1 MCYCKFSH
9 EYFRA
14 VDGHWAYDSNGK
26 KHFVSSKA
34 VKVCG
39 NCGELIVGD
48 GFLEDN
54 NGRIYCEACKE
65 DECYI
70 CQDCGEIIF
79 PHEARYWVGDDV
91 VCASCREKDYTF
103 CERCNALEHN
113 DDIRRTEDGYYLC
126 KHCWDNHTCECPE
139 CNNIFYREDDM
150 VYDEESDCYL
160 CENCYETTKRTINNY
175 SFKPYPIFLK
185 LAKDGKNPKEFFGF
199 EIEVEGDK
207 YEAYNFLSEFDGMYR
222 DNIYLKHDGSVE
234 GFEIV
239 THPMARNYYY
249 EVFKDNLE
257 KGMRYL
263 AKKGFRGHN
272 CGGIHIHVSKNAISD
287 EQLAKLV
294 ILLYPKTDKV
304 YRQWLAITQR
314 KERKMEE
321 WSTMDPERLDYGKRG
336 TVERA
341 KLGYTKIN
349 DERRYHAI
357 NTQNDNTIEFR
368 IFNSN
373 LRIERITK
381 NAEVIFSLLD
391 FTNTNKLPTM
401 TNYLNFVCE
410 NKEKY
415 MYLYNFLLEK
425 KIWQTKEQKEA
436 TEEIVKVVRH
446 TSGRQINK
454 HQIIDYL
461 SELGIVDFNSINT
474 SADDDER
481 RYECALPF

>member
-14 VDGHWAYDSNGK
+14 VDGVWAYDCDGE

-39 NCGELIVGD
+39 NCGEVVVGD

-54 NGRIYCEACKE
+54 NGRIYCQICQE
-65 DECYI
+65 DECYA
-70 CQDCGEIIF
+70 CQDCGDIIF
-79 PHEARYWVGDDV
+79 PHEARYHVGDG
-91 VCASCREKDYTF
+91 CICSSCRDENYIF
-103 CERCNALEHN
+103 CDRCNALEHN
-113 DDIRRTEDGYYLC
+113 DCAYRTEDGYDLC
-126 KHCWDNHTCECPE
+126 EHCWENYTTFCEECDRRFLNEDN
-139 CNNIFYREDDM
+139 M
-150 VYDEESDCYL
+150 VYDEENECYL
-160 CENCYETTKRTINNY
+160 CKSCYENTKRTINNY
-175 SFKPYPIFLK
+175 SFKPNPIFLK
-185 LAKDGKNPKEFFGF
+185 LEKDGKNPKEFFGF

-207 YEAYNFLSEFDGMYR
+207 DKAYDFLLEFGDIHG

-239 THPMARNYYY
+239 THPMTRNYYY
-249 EVFKDNLE
+249 EAFKDNLE
-257 KGMRYL
+257 KGMRFL
-263 AKKGFRGHN
+263 AKKGFSGHN

-287 EQLAKLV
+287 DQLAKLV
-294 ILLYPKTDKV
+294 ILLYPKTIKV

-321 WSTMDPERLDYGKRG
+321 WSTMDPDRLDYGKRE

-341 KLGYTKIN
+341 KSGYTKIN

-357 NTQNDNTIEFR
+357 NTQNNNTIEFR

-391 FTNTNKLPTM
+391 FTNTSKLPTM

-436 TEEIVKVVRH
+436 TKEIIKVIRH
-446 TSGRQINK
+446 TSGKQIDK
-454 HQIIDYL
+454 DQIIDYL
-461 SELGIVDFNSINT
+461 NELGIVDFSSNNN
-474 SADDDER
+474 DDEKER
-481 RYECALPF
+481 SYECALPF